1 MHADSCALNSSEYVP
16 WVCVRLFVVSVCE
29 DDVGFKCGRTLN
41 WASFS
46 CVHTESNTKVMA
58 DGHSRLGQV
67 LCQSAADVSQL
78 CPALSLA
85 EASITW
91 KLRTVCDMWH
101 WLSIVFGQ
109 CESLSV
115 EKSFLYH
122 CTSSQ
127 ELLEPQTTSTTAF
140 AWILVEINLQ
150 VWHWG
155 PCLVFMCIILYNG
168 NFPTHFRVSGGRRTH
183 LLWVLGL
190 DLDAHQLKL
199 ESVSTTNVTCNTFH
213 IRVLFIYIN
222 IDQKSE

>member
-1 MHADSCALNSSEYVP
+1 MDIPDSDRFYVNQQLMSVNGVLRSHWQRLQSPRSWEQFVTLTFNSFWSMWNSS
-16 WVCVRLFVVSVCE
+16 
-29 DDVGFKCGRTLN
+29 
-41 WASFS
+41 
-46 CVHTESNTKVMA
+46 
-58 DGHSRLGQV
+58 
-67 LCQSAADVSQL
+67 
-78 CPALSLA
+78 
-85 EASITW
+85 
-91 KLRTVCDMWH
+91 
-101 WLSIVFGQ
+101 
-109 CESLSV
+109 SV

-140 AWILVEINLQ
+140 AWILVENNLQ

-155 PCLVFMCIILYNG
+155 PCLVFMCIILYDG